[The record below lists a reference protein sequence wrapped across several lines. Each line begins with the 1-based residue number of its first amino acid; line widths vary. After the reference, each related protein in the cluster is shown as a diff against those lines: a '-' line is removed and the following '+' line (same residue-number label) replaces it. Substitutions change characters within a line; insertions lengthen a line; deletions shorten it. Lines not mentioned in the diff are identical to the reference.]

1 MTGSLFCTL
10 ALASSIRSPG
20 VKVPTRPLATTWGS
34 ALANRAISAV
44 VEGSRVLDGGAP
56 GVGGTRLKSG
66 GITSGALVVTANS
79 SGDFLVR
86 PAALRNA
93 VQPLST
99 VVQKHKARRACKT
112 FISDLARHGRMLGL
126 EHIINNQNGSD

>member
-1 MTGSLFCTL
+1 MP
-10 ALASSIRSPG
+10 A
-20 VKVPTRPLATTWGS
+20 ATVWGS
-34 ALANRAISAV
+34 ALLNSASSALL
-44 VEGSRVLDGGAP
+44 EGSSVLAGGAP
-56 GVGGTRLKSG
+56 GIGGTRLKSG

-86 PAALRNA
+86 PAALRRA

-112 FISDLARHGRMLGL
+112 FISDLARHGRMLGF
-126 EHIINNQNGSD
+126 EHIKTNRNGSDGDRPF